1 MKLTKLVIAVAAV
14 TVSMAAQ
21 ADLEISGDLNI
32 GYYHN
37 YEKGKNKREF
47 NENYSELNFDAESE
61 EHNGIT
67 YMAHFEVDF
76 QGLYDPVKYEELRV
90 GAKGKFGEIWI
101 GDVQD
106 ACEKLQ
112 KGGDFGTF
120 LHVDSRGCEARN
132 EGTILYWK
140 RFKYKQGKQKREIR
154 AGDSY
159 NREKNIQT
167 VGLRYKHKKGME
179 FAVGYQ
185 DIDTPEPQASSDKDN
200 GIYANASATVAL
212 GSFEF
217 KTRIEEIKDNGP
229 AMWNLKGKYTFGN
242 NAVYAAYEQD
252 RTGDDVMTAGYR
264 REFGDNVAFIME
276 ARDDP
281 QNGLDSDET
290 KKEYAAGLSIKF

>member
-1 MKLTKLVIAVAAV
+1 MKLTKLAIAVAAV
-14 TVSMAAQ
+14 TVSMSAQ
-21 ADLEISGDLNI
+21 AEVEISGDLNI
-32 GYYHN
+32 GYYYN
-37 YEKGKNKREF
+37 YDKGNNKREF
-47 NENYSELNFDAESE
+47 NENYSELNFDAEE

-76 QGLYDPVKYEELRV
+76 QGLYDPVKFEEFRV
-90 GAKGKFGEIWI
+90 GAKGKFGEVWI

-120 LHVDSRGCEARN
+120 LHVDSRGCEAHN
-132 EGTILYWK
+132 SGTILYWK

-154 AGDSY
+154 AGISY
-159 NREKNIQT
+159 NPEKNIQT

-185 DIDTPEPQASSDKDN
+185 DIDTDNNADNDN
-200 GIYANASATVAL
+200 GIYANASATVAFGPL
-212 GSFEF
+212 EF
-217 KTRIEEIKDNGP
+217 KTRIEEIKDSGKS

-252 RTGDDVMTAGYR
+252 RTGEDVMTAGYR
-264 REFGDNVAFIME
+264 REFGENVAFIIE

-281 QNGLDSDET
+281 QNGLDADET

>member
-1 MKLTKLVIAVAAV
+1 MKLTKLAIAVAAV
-14 TVSMAAQ
+14 TVSMSAQ
-21 ADLEISGDLNI
+21 AEVEISGDLNI
-32 GYYHN
+32 GYYYN
-37 YEKGKNKREF
+37 YDKGNNTKEF

-76 QGLYDPVKYEELRV
+76 QGLYDPVKIEEVRV
-90 GAKGKFGEIWI
+90 GAKGDFGEIWI

-140 RFKYKQGKQKREIR
+140 KFKYKQGKQKREIR
-154 AGDSY
+154 AGISY
-159 NREKNIQT
+159 NPEKNIQT

-179 FAVGYQ
+179 FAIGYQ

-200 GIYANASATVAL
+200 GIYANASATVAFGPL
-212 GSFEF
+212 EF
-217 KTRIEEIKDNGP
+217 KTRIEEIKGKGP

-242 NAVYAAYEQD
+242 NAIYAAYEQD

-264 REFGDNVAFIME
+264 REFGEHVAFIIE
-276 ARDDP
+276 ARDVP
-281 QNGLDSDET
+281 QNGLDADET